1 MALPLLLLR
10 NSVLETMN
18 EDYIELVRAKG
29 LSERAI
35 LYKHAVRNGI
45 LPVVTAAAVHI
56 GLALGGMTVLEVVF
70 SWPGLGRT
78 IVQAVQ
84 RQDFP
89 VAQGAFLMLAFM
101 VLLMNF
107 LADLA
112 YVYLDPRISYN

>member
-1 MALPLLLLR
+1 
-10 NSVLETMN
+10 
-18 EDYIELVRAKG
+18 
-29 LSERAI
+29 
-35 LYKHAVRNGI
+35 
-45 LPVVTAAAVHI
+45 
-56 GLALGGMTVLEVVF
+56 MTVLEVVF

-112 YVYLDPRISYN
+112 YVYLDPRISYS